1 MLVVLLNA
9 VWNVDTRLFVWIV
22 ESTFQTISRDLQMS
36 NNGKRNILSFYSQ
49 KRTTKL
55 GVPLQCSVLQK
66 HKVDGANNE
75 WWINSGIN
83 PT

>member
-1 MLVVLLNA
+1 MLFETLTQDYSFELSS
-9 VWNVDTRLFVWIV
+9 RRFKLFHAICRC
-22 ESTFQTISRDLQMS
+22 Q

-55 GVPLQCSVLQK
+55 GVPLQFSVLQK